1 MFYHLCSTLPIQHTI
16 RLQEYVIFIFLF
28 YIYIYSINILEASI
42 LETKMKKNK
51 IWCTKI
57 SIETYF
63 ILLTYKRLE
72 TE

>member
-1 MFYHLCSTLPIQHTI
+1 MFNITDTAYNTI
-16 RLQEYVIFIFLF
+16 TRIRNIYIFIL

-42 LETKMKKNK
+42 LETKKKKNK

>member
-1 MFYHLCSTLPIQHTI
+1 MII
-16 RLQEYVIFIFLF
+16 VF

>member
-1 MFYHLCSTLPIQHTI
+1 MFNITDTAYNTI
-16 RLQEYVIFIFLF
+16 TRIRNIYIFIL
-28 YIYIYSINILEASI
+28 YIYSINILEASI
-42 LETKMKKNK
+42 LEAKMKKNK